1 MTLVPDSLFWRRKRQ
16 LTPVFFAWEIPW
28 TESLAGC
35 RPWGRRGCTHMP
47 FHWPFFFSFQNFV
60 QIISNLLAEE
70 NRDKWEEAQ
79 LVRLPAWGAA
89 GVSAP
94 PHSPGRLRAG
104 SWVQIP
110 DGPLPGSH
118 SAF

>member
-1 MTLVPDSLFWRRKRQ
+1 
-16 LTPVFFAWEIPW
+16 
-28 TESLAGC
+28 
-35 RPWGRRGCTHMP
+35 MP

-94 PHSPGRLRAG
+94 PHSPGRLLG
-104 SWVQIP
+104 SNPRWASPRKSLSLLSLGVPIRQMT
-110 DGPLPGSH
+110 GPPHG
-118 SAF
+118 AQGGV